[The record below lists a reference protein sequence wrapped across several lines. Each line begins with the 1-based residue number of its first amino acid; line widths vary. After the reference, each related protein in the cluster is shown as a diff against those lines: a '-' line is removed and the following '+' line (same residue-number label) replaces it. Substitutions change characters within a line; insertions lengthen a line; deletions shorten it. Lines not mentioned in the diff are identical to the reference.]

1 MMKLWCMFLMSCMFG
16 FSNAQIANRF
26 IGSSIYNYNAQ
37 SIWNVV
43 RYPALLPL
51 LKSNAIGFYGE
62 NKFSSGLNAYELAI
76 KDDIFKIPLLLNVN
90 QSGTN
95 AFKQKHLFFSYG
107 KQLHPDFGMALTFQ
121 YNHQSAKGYISK
133 QSINGGLGFYFNC
146 SSNIRFAI
154 QAEGVQAMAVENASS
169 PYKIKSSLGFLVS
182 PICSVFIET
191 EKEQDKMLVVNA
203 GIHYDFLDKMNAI
216 IGYST
221 GAPLFSIASGYKF
234 DKYNLGLGISYHP
247 LLGSSTGLSIVHHF
261 NQKK

>member
-1 MMKLWCMFLMSCMFG
+1 MFG
-16 FSNAQIANRF
+16 LSNAQIANRF

-62 NKFSSGLNAYELAI
+62 NKFCSGLNAYQLAI
-76 KDDIFKIPLLLNVN
+76 QQNLFNVPLLLNAN
-90 QSGTN
+90 QNGTSV
-95 AFKQKHLFFSYG
+95 FKQQQMFLSCG

-121 YNHQSAKGYISK
+121 YERQASTGYLSK
-133 QSINGGLGFYFNC
+133 QSINGGLGLYFNC
-146 SSNIRFAI
+146 SSTIRIAVH
-154 QAEGVQAMAVENASS
+154 ADGLQAMVSENPII
-169 PYKIKSSLGFLVS
+169 PYMIRASLGYLVS